1 MPILFA
7 TIYGE
12 VKVEQDI
19 QKWWRYL
26 QMNWKSEHAKLW
38 RVNYVIVGGPETT
51 HVICTP
57 QLCVSGVVNGWS
69 NYFRAETS
77 AWAVNSLDFLKIV
90 TADIPVL
97 SGLLSQKRSVDIK
110 GSSLCF
116 WNVFFINI
124 WHYAIMPQSFKMLLY
139 SDQRK
144 SSFFSFVF
152 TNYFISCMWRTFK
165 K

>member
-12 VKVEQDI
+12 VNVEPDI
-19 QKWWRYL
+19 QEWWRYL

-38 RVNYVIVGGPETT
+38 VNYVIVGGPETT
-51 HVICTP
+51 HTVCTP

-69 NYFRAETS
+69 NYCQAETS

-90 TADIPVL
+90 TAGIPFL
-97 SGLLSQKRSVDIK
+97 LGLLSQKRSVDIK
-110 GSSLCF
+110 ASSLCF

-124 WHYAIMPQSFKMLLY
+124 NKCLKALKCFCIQIKENPHSFHL
-139 SDQRK
+139 
-144 SSFFSFVF
+144 FSL
-152 TNYFISCMWRTFK
+152 IIL
-165 K
+165 